1 MPELLTGVITPMLT
15 ALNEDLTLD
24 EEGNRSLIQW
34 YKRTGAVTTI
44 FVRSGTGQMF
54 TYSFDEVKTMI
65 DLAIPEARGDL
76 YVMPGTSGT
85 FPGGDE
91 SRLPEEADYVRE
103 TLELSAYAER
113 KGADAVVVLPLGL
126 TPSARFEDK
135 IYDFYKKVDEALS
148 IPIVIYQPPGV
159 RPPYAMTPSLLHRL
173 AGLPNV
179 KGMKFSTSDMQRF
192 GLLCGAVKDRDF
204 TMVSGHE
211 GAFLPSLVLGAGAV
225 IGGGCNTHPELIR
238 AVFDA
243 FMKGDLEEARQAQ
256 FKVSALLNVRFGVPD
271 QYSPVTLNAQKL
283 YLARKG
289 VKVKPYHRG
298 RRRPLVL
305 DEAKVDQIERAID
318 GALASLRPA

>member
-1 MPELLTGVITPMLT
+1 LTGVITPMLT
-15 ALNEDLTLD
+15 ALNEDLSLD
-24 EEGNRSLIQW
+24 EEGNRSLIRW

-54 TYSFDEVKTMI
+54 TYSYDEVKTMI
-65 DLAIPEARGDL
+65 DLAIPEAKGDL
-76 YVMPGTSGT
+76 YIMPGTSGT
-85 FPGGDE
+85 FPDGDE
-91 SRLPEEADYVRE
+91 SRLPKESDYVRE

-113 KGADAVVVLPLGL
+113 RGADAVVVLPLGL
-126 TPSARFEDK
+126 TPSAKFEDK
-135 IYDFYKKVDEALS
+135 IYDFYKKVDDALS

-159 RPPYAMTPSLLHRL
+159 RPPYTMTPALLHRL

-192 GLLCGAVKDRDF
+192 GLLCGATKDRDF

-211 GAFLPSLVLGAGAV
+211 GAFLPSMVLGAGAV

-243 FMKGDLEEARQAQ
+243 FMKGDLEGARQAQ
-256 FKVSALLNVRFGVPD
+256 FKVSALLNVRFGASD
-271 QYSPVTLNAQKL
+271 QYSPVTLNTQKL

-305 DEAKVDQIERAID
+305 DEAKVDLIERAID
-318 GALASLRPA
+318 EALASLGPT